1 MTYRTIGK
9 ISASSGVNIETI
21 RYYERI
27 GILPAPPRSEGGHRL
42 YDEEHLKRLSFVRRC
57 RELGFSLDD
66 VRALFRLVDG
76 GDFTCDEV
84 KAMTL
89 DHLGSVRRRI
99 ADLRT
104 LERTL
109 DDMAARCD
117 GGEVPDCAIIDAL
130 FEARG

>member
-1 MTYRTIGK
+1 MTNRTIGK

-89 DHLGSVRRRI
+89 DHLGGARRRI
-99 ADLRT
+99 TDLRT
-104 LERTL
+104 MERTL

>member
-42 YDEEHLKRLSFVRRC
+42 YDEEHLRRLSFVRRC

-89 DHLGSVRRRI
+89 DHLGGVRRRI

-104 LERTL
+104 MERTL

>member
-89 DHLGSVRRRI
+89 DHLGGVRRRI

-104 LERTL
+104 MERTL